1 MAGLLGMGMPR
12 PRGRGMYEDTLLG
25 IEPEVGMTD
34 SSFQQMGRAPV
45 DELWAGRNSAAIDD
59 REFAEIVKK
68 AGSVVEDAIASGVDY
83 EAGEYNPDSIW
94 GVKPD
99 RKKLNEGGL
108 LDRHVRDAVARETG
122 MHIYPGNVVGPS
134 AKDSGDMT
142 FMTEFS
148 DQGASMKEGWR
159 DSGATTLGEVLDHDE
174 LYKHYP
180 EISSLP
186 FSMEAME
193 SNQLGRYGGQTYD
206 NPAGLLAI
214 NSNLDDND
222 ALSTIIHEAQHYIQ
236 NLEGWGGG
244 GGVTKNSVIN
254 FEDVRDEYTTDRVMG
269 MPSITREPE
278 RYERERDNYEYEAYS
293 NIDGEI
299 LARDAVSR
307 MNYPRWLMES
317 VEVDSGLSGQQ
328 KYPVRESGFGNNQP
342 HEMKRGL
349 LDEIVQEGM
358 LLNAIQ
364 KRMSAGVDGKYAN
377 PRTKRESFLRLE
389 GNL

>member
-1 MAGLLGMGMPR
+1 MAGLG
-12 PRGRGMYEDTLLG
+12 LLS
-25 IEPEVGMTD
+25 PPTTN
-34 SSFQQMGRAPV
+34 
-45 DELWAGRNSAAIDD
+45 ELWAGRHSAVIDD
-59 REFAEIVKK
+59 REFAEAVKK
-68 AGSVVEDAIASGVDY
+68 AGSVVDGAIASGADY
-83 EAGEYNPDSIW
+83 KDGEYDPDSIW

-99 RKKLNEGGL
+99 RIKLSEGGL
-108 LDRHVRDAVARETG
+108 LDMHVRDAVAKETG
-122 MHIYPGNVVGPS
+122 MHIYPGHVVGPS
-134 AKDSGDMT
+134 ARDSGEMT

-159 DSGATTLGEVLDHDE
+159 DSGARTLGEVLNHDE

-186 FSMEAME
+186 FSMKDME
-193 SNQLGRYGGQTYD
+193 PNQLGRYGGQNYD

-214 NSNLDDND
+214 NSNLSDND

-244 GGVTKNSVIN
+244 GGVNRNSVRN
-254 FEDVRDEYTTDRVMG
+254 FEGVRDEYTTDRVMG
-269 MPSITREPE
+269 MPSITKEPE
-278 RYERERDNYEYEAYS
+278 RYERERDGYEYEAYS

-299 LARDAVSR
+299 LARDAVNR
-307 MNYPRWLMES
+307 MGYPKWLMES
-317 VEVDSGLSGQQ
+317 VDLDSGLSGQQ
-328 KYPVRESGFGNNQP
+328 KYPVRESSFGNNQP
-342 HEMKRGL
+342 HQMKRGL

-364 KRMSAGVDGKYAN
+364 KRMSAGVDDKYAN